1 MSNLTLSIDDDLIK
15 LARVRAIQQ
24 GTSLSA
30 KVREFLQQYVNAAPD
45 DAQKQREAATQRLLE
60 AMDKAQSV
68 VPQSAYTVEESQP
81 LAKRTLRDEM
91 YEGSFRAFDQLSPPQ

>member
-15 LARVRAIQQ
+15 RARVRAIQQ

-45 DAQKQREAATQRLLE
+45 DAQKQREAATRRLIE
-60 AMDKAQSV
+60 AMDKALSV
-68 VPQSAYTVEESQP
+68 APQATHTAEEPGPST
-81 LAKRTLRDEM
+81 KRTLRDEM
-91 YEGSFRAFDQLSPPQ
+91 YEGNFRTPDRLSPPQ